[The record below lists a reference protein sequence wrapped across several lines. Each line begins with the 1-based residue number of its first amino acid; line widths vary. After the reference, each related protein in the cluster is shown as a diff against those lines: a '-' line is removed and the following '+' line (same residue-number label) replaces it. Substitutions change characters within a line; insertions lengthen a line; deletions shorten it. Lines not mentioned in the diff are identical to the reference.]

1 MKSRSERFTIPE
13 LHGVHLH
20 ILRWGDDW
28 LPPLVLLHGGGANA
42 HWWDHVAPRLATRF
56 HVVALDF
63 RGHGD
68 SDYPETLVA
77 GAFNDDLDALRV
89 HLKDVPVTLLGHSM
103 GGGVA
108 LAHAAAPPRAPVRAL
123 VAVDVAA
130 GASPGTRR
138 GARLALAL
146 RRTYASRE
154 EAISRYRFLPPSK
167 YACEE
172 LRQTIAEHSV
182 TQEPDGRYGFKFDPR
197 WFSIPA
203 RPRAALERI
212 ACPTLILRGSESTL
226 LTADGAR
233 GLAAE
238 LPDARGVV
246 IERAGHHISLDRP
259 DDFVSALELFFDSLS
274 ENSPASGPG

>member
-1 MKSRSERFTIPE
+1 
-13 LHGVHLH
+13 
-20 ILRWGDDW
+20 
-28 LPPLVLLHGGGANA
+28 
-42 HWWDHVAPRLATRF
+42 VAPTLATRF

-68 SDYPETLVA
+68 SDHPQTLVA

-89 HLKDVPVTLLGHSM
+89 HLEEVPVTLLGHSM

-108 LAHAAAPPRAPVRAL
+108 LAHAAAQSRAPVRAL
-123 VAVDVAA
+123 IAVDVAA

-146 RRTYASRE
+146 RRSYATRE
-154 EAISRYRFLPPSK
+154 EAIARYRFLPPSK
-167 YACEE
+167 HAPEE
-172 LRQTIAEHSV
+172 LRETIAAHSV
-182 TQEPDGRYGFKFDPR
+182 QRQPDGRYGFKFDPR

-203 RPRAALERI
+203 RPRPALDRI
-212 ACPTLILRGSESTL
+212 MCPTLILRGSESTL

-238 LPDARGVV
+238 LPNARCVV
-246 IERAGHHISLDRP
+246 IDGAGHHIPLDRP
-259 DDFVSALELFFDSLS
+259 DEFVAAVLHFCDELS
-274 ENSPASGPG
+274 EDSSAPRPG